1 MGVRARSILTL
12 KFDLILDNEGL
23 SLVVDLLG
31 EFGRNSMMSCGV
43 LDNKPLVTFHALED
57 MGFFYSPFS
66 NVCPFLILV
75 RALGVLL
82 GVRWLPSCLPTICE
96 LLDEI
101 GFNGG
106 RLESS

>member
-1 MGVRARSILTL
+1 M

-23 SLVVDLLG
+23 PLVVDLLG
-31 EFGRNSMMSCGV
+31 EFGRNSMMSCGI
-43 LDNKPLVTFHALED
+43 LDDKSLVTFHAFEN
-57 MGFFYSPFS
+57 MGLFYSPFS
-66 NVCPFLILV
+66 NVCPFFILV

-82 GVRWLPSCLPTICE
+82 GVGWFPSCIPTICE